1 MGNKGK
7 ISISLGTAI
16 CIFIIVLLVIA
27 LVGVICY
34 NANREENKTTNNN
47 KLENSAI
54 DKQIEGS
61 NLKDTEETKLTKE
74 RKTIQ
79 KTGKLSASEIVKA
92 KQNALYYTF
101 ATERESQCIISED
114 KFSDNKKS
122 ITLKNWGTLKFDEK
136 IKEVCDFWIGQ
147 GSLNFVV
154 ILFEDGT
161 LKYETDTTMEPK
173 DIKINPEGKIIELYP
188 MNITIVEEED
198 NNKIEIEEG
207 TIAGIDEY
215 GNIYDLQL
223 YR

>member
-1 MGNKGK
+1 MENKGK
-7 ISISLGTAI
+7 ITISLGTAI

-34 NANREENKTTNNN
+34 NSNKGKNEITNN
-47 KLENSAI
+47 KLEDNII
-54 DKQIEGS
+54 DKNIEKN
-61 NLKDTEETKLTKE
+61 NLKNNSEITSSKE
-74 RKTIQ
+74 KKTIQ
-79 KTGKLSASEIVKA
+79 KVGKVSASEIKKA
-92 KQNALYYTF
+92 KENALYYTF
-101 ATERESQCIISED
+101 DTERESQCIVSED
-114 KFSDNKKS
+114 KFSDDKKS
-122 ITLKNWGTLKFDEK
+122 LTLKNWGTFKFDKK

-173 DIKINPEGKIIELYP
+173 DININPEGKIVELYP
-188 MNITIVEEED
+188 MEITSIEEEE
-198 NNKIEIEEG
+198 NNKIEVREG

-215 GNIYDLQL
+215 GNLYDLQL